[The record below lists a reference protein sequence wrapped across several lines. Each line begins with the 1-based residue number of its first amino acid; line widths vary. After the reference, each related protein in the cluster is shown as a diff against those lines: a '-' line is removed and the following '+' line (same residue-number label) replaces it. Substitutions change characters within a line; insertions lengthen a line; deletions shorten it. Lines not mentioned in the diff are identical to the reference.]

1 MNDFRHLP
9 SPVTAR
15 LAPFHSAGNA
25 PQAGAPLE
33 DLDIEVSRCVS
44 PRPERPASRSR
55 VLNDIKL
62 LFAALGAGGRAVP
75 LGDNG
80 ATTRAL
86 SRYAQCLQGH

>member
-1 MNDFRHLP
+1 MNDFSHLP
-9 SPVTAR
+9 SPVAAR
-15 LAPFHSAGNA
+15 LAPFHADGN
-25 PQAGAPLE
+25 PRQAGTPLE
-33 DLDIEVSRCVS
+33 DLDAEVSRCVS

-55 VLNDIKL
+55 MLNDIKL

-86 SRYAQCLQGH
+86 SRYAQCLQSH